1 MKRRGSETQH
11 GAFNLHGHG
20 DSVRSKLRDLGLSRR
35 QSEVTLLA
43 VSGLSNREIA
53 DRLFIAEQTVK
64 DHLWDIYQR
73 ADVHRRSSLIAK
85 LLGLDA
91 HAPC

>member
-1 MKRRGSETQH
+1 MKRRGIEQQDGGLHLNGKSRTLKAKLSE
-11 GAFNLHGHG
+11 
-20 DSVRSKLRDLGLSRR
+20 LGLSRR